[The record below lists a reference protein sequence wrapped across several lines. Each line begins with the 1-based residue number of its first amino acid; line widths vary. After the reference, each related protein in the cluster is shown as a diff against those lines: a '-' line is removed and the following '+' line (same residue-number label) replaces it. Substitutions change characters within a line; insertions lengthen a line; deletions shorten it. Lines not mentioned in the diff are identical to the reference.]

1 MTTMTDQAARTFTNT
16 DATEARN
23 QAPVPLLIGLTGPS
37 SSGKTFTALRL
48 ATGIQSVYGGDIYV
62 VDTEQRRSLHY
73 ADRFHFKHVP
83 FGEPFG
89 ALDYREALRYCKAQG
104 AGVVVIDS
112 ASHEHDGPGGMLEQH
127 EAELTR
133 MAGATDYAKRERMTM
148 LAWQK
153 PKQARRKLITAI
165 TTELNMP
172 VIFCFRAKATT
183 KPMKD
188 KADGGKLKPVEMGY
202 MAIAGEEWLFEMAL
216 NALFLPGA
224 EGRPTW
230 VSEKPGER
238 AVIKLPAQFKWLAE
252 NEAPLNEEV
261 GKRLAEWARGSA
273 GTSPAASK
281 PKADPSLPKTE
292 TPASD
297 APSAS
302 TRGFSADKWA
312 ATWRERIAD
321 PDASPAALAAAFD
334 APQNNAAK
342 ERANRE
348 NAELVKTVTRE
359 VMDAIES
366 LESA

>member
-1 MTTMTDQAARTFTNT
+1 MNDMPVTRQFTNT
-16 DATEARN
+16 DAVEARA

-37 SSGKTFTALRL
+37 SSGKTYTALRL
-48 ATGIQSVYGGDIYV
+48 ATGIQTVYGGDIYV

-73 ADRFHFKHVP
+73 SDKFKFKHVP

-89 ALDYREALRYCKAQG
+89 ALDYREVLRYCKKQG
-104 AGVVVIDS
+104 AGVVIIDS

-216 NALFLPGA
+216 NALFLPAA

-230 VSEKPGER
+230 HSDKPGER
-238 AVIKLPAQFKWLAE
+238 AVIKLPAQFKYLDAGDDQ
-252 NEAPLNEEV
+252 LDEEV
-261 GKRLAEWARGSA
+261 GRKLAVWAKGSA
-273 GTSPAASK
+273 PAATEPQTAK
-281 PKADPSLPKTE
+281 PKSPDPQTNGWSPDAWAT
-292 TPASD
+292 TWRTRIAAAVSPDD
-297 APSAS
+297 APAL
-302 TRGFSADKWA
+302 SADWKKPA
-312 ATWRERIAD
+312 NLKNADRAHAEAPELAKAVKGEVQGAIAR
-321 PDASPAALAAAFD
+321 L
-334 APQNNAAK
+334 
-342 ERANRE
+342 RA
-348 NAELVKTVTRE
+348 E
-359 VMDAIES
+359 VA
-366 LESA
+366 

>member
-1 MTTMTDQAARTFTNT
+1 MTDRFTNT

-23 QAPVPLLIGLTGPS
+23 AAPVPLLIGLTGPS
-37 SSGKTFTALRL
+37 SSGKTYTALRL
-48 ATGIQSVYGGDIYV
+48 ATGIQSVYGADIFV

-73 ADRFHFKHVP
+73 SDRFKFRHVA

-172 VIFCFRAKATT
+172 VIFCFRAKSTT

-188 KADGGKLKPVEMGY
+188 KADGKLKPVEMGY

-224 EGRPTW
+224 SGRPTW
-230 VSEKPGER
+230 VSDKPGER
-238 AVIKLPAQFKWLAE
+238 AVIKLPAQFKWIADS
-252 NEAPLNEEV
+252 EAPLDEAV
-261 GKRLAEWARGSA
+261 GRKLAEWARGTAIAPNAPTAQPKPETQPSTPAGSA
-273 GTSPAASK
+273 ATDLDAWAADVRGRVEAATDASARPGLLTWWNSPGEK
-281 PKADPSLPKTE
+281 RRREPMKTTE
-292 TPASD
+292 TFAEVFREFTAHIDALRLMEEAVSD
-297 APSAS
+297 GVLS
-302 TRGFSADKWA
+302 
-312 ATWRERIAD
+312 
-321 PDASPAALAAAFD
+321 
-334 APQNNAAK
+334 
-342 ERANRE
+342 
-348 NAELVKTVTRE
+348 
-359 VMDAIES
+359 
-366 LESA
+366 

>member
-1 MTTMTDQAARTFTNT
+1 MTDALARQFTCT
-16 DATEARN
+16 DAAKARAE
-23 QAPVPLLIGLTGPS
+23 APVPLLIGLTGPS
-37 SSGKTFTALRL
+37 SSGKTYTALRL
-48 ATGIQSVYGGDIYV
+48 ATGIQTVYGGDIYV

-73 ADRFHFKHVP
+73 ADRFKFKHVP

-89 ALDYREALRYCKAQG
+89 ALDYREVLRYCKAQG

-127 EAELTR
+127 EVELTR

-188 KADGGKLKPVEMGY
+188 KSDGGKLKPVEMGY

-216 NALFLPGA
+216 NALFLPAA

-230 VSEKPGER
+230 QSDKPGER

-252 NEAPLNEEV
+252 TDEPLNEEV
-261 GKRLAEWARGSA
+261 GKRLALWARGSA
-273 GTSPAASK
+273 VADK
-281 PKADPSLPKTE
+281 PRKTE
-292 TPASD
+292 TTPHTPTPAVQ
-297 APSAS
+297 ATARPAWLVE
-302 TRGFSADKWA
+302 WA
-312 ATWRERIAD
+312 QAARARFTACTTPHD
-321 PDASPAALAAAFD
+321 VAALTAWWDGPGNKADRQRAFD
-334 APQNNAAK
+334 TDRKTATAIKAEFGEAVK
-342 ERANRE
+342 RATQ
-348 NAELVKTVTRE
+348 AEQVEET
-359 VMDAIES
+359 A
-366 LESA
+366 

>member
-1 MTTMTDQAARTFTNT
+1 MADGSTARQFTNT
-16 DATEARN
+16 DAAEARS

-73 ADRFHFKHVP
+73 SDRFKFRHVA

-89 ALDYREALRYCKAQG
+89 ALEYREALRYCKAQG
-104 AGVVVIDS
+104 AGVVIIDS

-216 NALFLPGA
+216 NALFLPAA
-224 EGRPTW
+224 EGVPTW
-230 VSEKPGER
+230 QSDKPGER

-252 NEAPLNEEV
+252 SGEPLNEEV
-261 GKRLAEWARGSA
+261 GKRLAMWARGDAPMAAPTQQRPPTA
-273 GTSPAASK
+273 GKFTAAS
-281 PKADPSLPKTE
+281 
-292 TPASD
+292 
-297 APSAS
+297 
-302 TRGFSADKWA
+302 WA
-312 ATWRERIAD
+312 QTWRDRIAD
-321 PDASPAALAAAFD
+321 PDMRAATLATQWNAPANKTAIDRARGEDAALVGAV
-334 APQNNAAK
+334 
-342 ERANRE
+342 EGE
-348 NAELVKTVTRE
+348 VTKA
-359 VMDAIES
+359 MES
-366 LESA
+366 EG